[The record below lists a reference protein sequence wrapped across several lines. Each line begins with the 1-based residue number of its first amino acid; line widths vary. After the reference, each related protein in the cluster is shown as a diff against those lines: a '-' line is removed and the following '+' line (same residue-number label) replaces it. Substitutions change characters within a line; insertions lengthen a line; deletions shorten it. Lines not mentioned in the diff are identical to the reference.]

1 MSVNLVDTTFNNKKL
16 RKNKTDLICF
26 NIYRILQNTSKYISP
41 DYLTFQS
48 GVYKDDLVWRL
59 AFEKHGEEEEETDQ
73 GHWKRRQ
80 RLLSTVD
87 QTSILY
93 HR

>member
-48 GVYKDDLVWRL
+48 GVYKDDLV
-59 AFEKHGEEEEETDQ
+59 
-73 GHWKRRQ
+73 
-80 RLLSTVD
+80 
-87 QTSILY
+87 
-93 HR
+93 